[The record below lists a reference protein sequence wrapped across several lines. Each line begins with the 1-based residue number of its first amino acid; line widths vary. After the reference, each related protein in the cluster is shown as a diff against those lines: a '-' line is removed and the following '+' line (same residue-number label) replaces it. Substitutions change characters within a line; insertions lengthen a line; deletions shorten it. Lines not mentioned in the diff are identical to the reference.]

1 MKNCRIEEETDDSY
15 INSTLII
22 ETGTFR
28 MDLKNKLSKK
38 YLNFT
43 PEQLLRSFPFCQ
55 LSLQDHH
62 L

>member
-1 MKNCRIEEETDDSY
+1 MKNCRIEEETDDKY
-15 INSTLII
+15 INNTLII
-22 ETGTFR
+22 VTGTFR
-28 MDLKNKLSKK
+28 MDLKNKLSNK

-43 PEQLLRSFPFCQ
+43 PEQLLRSFPFYQ